1 MAFSSAGFMGG
12 LAQLIQGRQQNA
24 LADQQAK
31 EKLEERRLQLG
42 MQADQIRKQKIDEER
57 ARLTFEEQQKDW
69 TQKGKLRPFEIDTAK
84 TNRDLG
90 KANLS
95 GIFVNNDIAAM
106 NRDTVRRQQQGRD
119 QLFDLSVATP
129 RHQEMKDLTAGLLS
143 LDSTINS
150 QMTIANDVT
159 KPMAEREAAQAAIRN
174 AHNSKFALFNNA
186 KSKVGSVPNLTYADI
201 ATAAGIRQPDP
212 TKPVDWNTYN
222 NWESHFPAFTP
233 VPLRRV
239 IAASPEGKQS
249 LVDLDKA
256 ILNSFDMTKHVTRP
270 TKFFDIQKIK
280 GPDGKDMFQLNPTT
294 PQFNFDK
301 TKMSSEYF
309 SSPAFSSWIKAA
321 AATNRAKESEILQ
334 QLLGITPTETQYDA
348 SGKVIKVGDVDK
360 QGNLIMTP
368 AFAQRIAANYNTRVP
383 TPENLST
390 VINNVQSQFTDSQR
404 NAITFWN
411 AQMTSGDTR
420 KTADAARLTANLSA
434 QSEVFKNANDG
445 YMKNANTADAELA
458 QIGRTLGVLTGAL
471 VAPASAIFG
480 EEIKKNASAPQ
491 KELIQ
496 KYREL
501 YRKKQLATAYW
512 TDAGSRY
519 GESLVRG
526 EANVGAYAQ
535 AIGKAS
541 NIYNEGFRPLTKEEK
556 EMFKRLGMAI
566 PGTEQTPPKPQ
577 AGGGGGATAGGG
589 AVKPN
594 GGLGSNQAGAGL
606 NVPKDTPLGT
616 LRVNGRIDN
625 RQP

>member
-24 LADQQAK
+24 LADQQSK

-129 RHQEMKDLTAGLLS
+129 RHQEMKDLTAGLLT

-212 TKPVDWNTYN
+212 SRPVDWNTYN

-233 VPLRRV
+233 VPLRKV

-256 ILNSFDMTKHVTRP
+256 ILSSFDMTKHITRP
-270 TKFFDIQKIK
+270 EKFFEFKKIK
-280 GPDGKDMFQLNPTT
+280 GLDGKDMYQLDPTT

-301 TKMSSEYF
+301 AKMSSEYF
-309 SSPAFSSWIKAA
+309 SSPAFTNWIKSA
-321 AATNRAKESEILQ
+321 AATNRSKESEVVQ
-334 QLLGITPTETQYDA
+334 QLLGIPLTETQYDA
-348 SGKVIKVGDVDK
+348 SGKVLKVGDVDK

-368 AFAQRIAANYNTRVP
+368 VLAQRIAASYNTRIP

-411 AQMTSGDTR
+411 AQMVSGDTS
-420 KTADAARLTANLSA
+420 KTAKAAQTTARLSA
-434 QSEVFKNANDG
+434 ISDIFKASNDQF
-445 YMKNANTADAELA
+445 MKNQATVDSQLKAIES
-458 QIGRTLGVLTGAL
+458 QIGTLTKAAVSG
-471 VAPASAIFG
+471 PATIFG
-480 EEIKKNASAPQ
+480 EEIAKASDPIVKK
-491 KELIQ
+491 
-496 KYREL
+496 
-501 YRKKQLATAYW
+501 LATDYRALYLKKFIA
-512 TDAGSRY
+512 TKRYFAALAPLGDALATQDLETAGI
-519 GESLVRG
+519 GG
-526 EANVGAYAQ
+526 YAQ
-535 AIGKAS
+535 QVGNAANLFNAANREPTAVERKAMGFSDNVTAPTNTGGKKPEVKNPIG
-541 NIYNEGFRPLTKEEK
+541 G
-556 EMFKRLGMAI
+556 
-566 PGTEQTPPKPQ
+566 
-577 AGGGGGATAGGG
+577 
-589 AVKPN
+589 
-594 GGLGSNQAGAGL
+594 NQAGAGL
-606 NVPKDTPLGT
+606 NVPKNTPLGT